1 MAEDEVVR
9 LTNLLSAAIKFSN
22 ITQRE
27 VERQLHLSSGSLS
40 RLFSGGIEL
49 KVKHVLDICE
59 VIGFP
64 PARFFQAAYPA
75 REEQQGPPD
84 VARLQRL
91 LEQLH
96 PGVGE
101 VTAEQPTPRQ
111 NPSQAD
117 IERMV
122 LAAMARFF
130 SGLGQAAPIN
140 GSLPQSPDPKVLSP
154 KSL

>member
-1 MAEDEVVR
+1 MNEDEVVR
-9 LTNLLSAAIKFSN
+9 LTNLLSAAVKFSN

-27 VERQLHLSSGSLS
+27 VERKLSLSSGSLS

-49 KVKHVLDICE
+49 KIKHILDVCE

-64 PARFFQAAYPA
+64 PSRFFRAAYPQ
-75 REEQQGPPD
+75 RDEESGD
-84 VARLQRL
+84 AWRLQRL

-96 PGVGE
+96 PGKDRDPSGLRPAE
-101 VTAEQPTPRQ
+101 EEPEPSTTA

-122 LAAMARFF
+122 MAALGKFF
-130 SGLGQAAPIN
+130 SDMGKP
-140 GSLPQSPDPKVLSP
+140 SPS
-154 KSL
+154 

>member
-1 MAEDEVVR
+1 MNEDEVVR
-9 LTNLLSAAIKFSN
+9 LTNLLSAAVKFSN

-27 VERQLHLSSGSLS
+27 VERKLSLSSGSLS

-49 KVKHVLDICE
+49 KIKHILDVCE

-64 PARFFQAAYPA
+64 PSRFFRAAYPQ
-75 REEQQGPPD
+75 RDEESGD
-84 VARLQRL
+84 AWRLQRL

-96 PGVGE
+96 PGKDREPGMLRQPE
-101 VTAEQPTPRQ
+101 LEEQEPSSAA

-122 LAAMARFF
+122 MTALGKFF
-130 SGLGQAAPIN
+130 SDMGKP
-140 GSLPQSPDPKVLSP
+140 SPS
-154 KSL
+154 